1 MSKSQALG
9 TVLKQGTT
17 VIGHITTFNPGG
29 AVKTEIDVTDFDS
42 VAAEFLPG
50 LPDYG
55 DATFGGWFDYTDAGQ
70 TILRA
75 DADDPDATTKSW
87 TIEFTKQAAKITF
100 DGFVK
105 SFAPTAGGPNDAYGF
120 TTTIRRTGAATWAA
134 LP

>member
-1 MSKSQALG
+1 MAKTQALG

-17 VIGHITTFNPGG
+17 VVGHLTSINPGG

-55 DATFGGWFDYTDAGQ
+55 EATFNGWFDYSDAGQ

-75 DADDPDATTKSW
+75 DAEDPDAASKTW
-87 TIEFTKQAAKITF
+87 TIEFTRQAAKVTF
-100 DGFVK
+100 DGWVK
-105 SFAPTAGGPNDAYGF
+105 SYVPTAGAPNDAYGF
-120 TTTIRRTGAATWAA
+120 STTIRRTGAATWAA

>member
-1 MSKSQALG
+1 MGKTQALG
-9 TVLKQGTT
+9 TVLKQSTT
-17 VIGHITTFNPGG
+17 VIGHLTSISPGG

-42 VAAEFLPG
+42 VANEFLPG

-55 DATFGGWFDYTDAGQ
+55 EATFNGWFDYADAGQ

-75 DADDPDATTKSW
+75 DAEDAGATTKSW
-87 TIEFTKQAAKITF
+87 TIEFTRQAAKVTF

-105 SFAPTAGGPNDAYGF
+105 SFVPTAGAPNDAYGF
-120 TTTIRRTGAATWAA
+120 STTIRRTGPAVWAA